1 MKDLSK
7 RLFWR
12 CWKQLVKKP
21 KREIRHPLFGSS
33 IAIDRACGRMSREG
47 ALDVRESRER
57 RDKIVPIFLPVKN
70 KNAILAWNFPRFSQ
84 DRLLL
89 FARVENSRSRVIDVT
104 DFPTKTAKK
113 EEYFFHIW
121 DYFQKWV
128 RIPYWNFHCF
138 GRGKTNLF
146 WGGGVITSKLAS
158 QWPFWGIC
166 KHAPP
171 VFWRKRHLLYWK
183 NGGQTKGLSWRGEL
197 VHIGLNWSLMLCK
210 RVAHSPWTSPRW
222 LSPPSYPNPLDW
234 VLTRWFGRELPHFGG
249 VTPTCLRVVVSV
261 VRPSFTIYFYM
272 YFYFIQA
279 GRPKKSFLFGPFF
292 FNITNVFCAKKWVG
306 HACICPRMVTG

>member
-47 ALDVRESRER
+47 ALD
-57 RDKIVPIFLPVKN
+57 
-70 KNAILAWNFPRFSQ
+70 
-84 DRLLL
+84 
-89 FARVENSRSRVIDVT
+89 
-104 DFPTKTAKK
+104 
-113 EEYFFHIW
+113 
-121 DYFQKWV
+121 
-128 RIPYWNFHCF
+128 
-138 GRGKTNLF
+138 
-146 WGGGVITSKLAS
+146 S